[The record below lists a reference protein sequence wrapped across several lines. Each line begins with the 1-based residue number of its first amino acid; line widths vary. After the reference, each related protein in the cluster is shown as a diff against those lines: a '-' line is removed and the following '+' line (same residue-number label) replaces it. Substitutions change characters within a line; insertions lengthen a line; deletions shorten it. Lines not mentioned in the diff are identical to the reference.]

1 MFILCRGINTANY
14 DETLLLSILS
24 NFQLTSLRVHCTNK
38 DENIFMQLL
47 QIPSIQET
55 LEHLYIYSLNIFE
68 CTSVIELLVEFKR
81 IKTVKINL
89 HYSKDKDKIEELKQ
103 KIEQFKKELRK
114 KHSEIEI
121 SIILVEINQSN

>member
-1 MFILCRGINTANY
+1 MFTLCTGINNTNF

-68 CTSVIELLVEFKR
+68 CTSVIELLVEFKT
-81 IKTVKINL
+81 IKTVKILL
-89 HYSKDKDKIEELKQ
+89 HYSKDEDKIEELKQ

-121 SIILVEINQSN
+121 SLVLVEINHSN

>member
-55 LEHLYIYSLNIFE
+55 LEHLYIQQLDISE
-68 CTSVIELLVEFKR
+68 CTSVIELLVEFKT

-89 HYSKDKDKIEELKQ
+89 HYSKDEDKIEELKQ

-121 SIILVEINQSN
+121 SLVLVEINHSN

>member
-1 MFILCRGINTANY
+1 MFTLCTGINNTNF

-55 LEHLYIYSLNIFE
+55 LEHLYINSLNIFE
-68 CTSVIELLVEFKR
+68 CTSVIELLVEFKT
-81 IKTVKINL
+81 IKTVKILL
-89 HYSKDKDKIEELKQ
+89 HYSKDEDKLEELKQ
-103 KIEQFKKELRK
+103 KIEQFRKELRK

-121 SIILVEINQSN
+121 SLVLVEINHSN

>member
-1 MFILCRGINTANY
+1 MFTLCTGINNTNF

-68 CTSVIELLVEFKR
+68 CTSVIELLVEFKT
-81 IKTVKINL
+81 IKTVKILL
-89 HYSKDKDKIEELKQ
+89 HYSKDEDKIEELKQ